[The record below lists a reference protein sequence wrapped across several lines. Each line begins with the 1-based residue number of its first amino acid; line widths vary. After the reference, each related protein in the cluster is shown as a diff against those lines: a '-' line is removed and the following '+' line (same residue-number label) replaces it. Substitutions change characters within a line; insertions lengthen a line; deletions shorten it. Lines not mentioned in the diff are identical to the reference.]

1 MSQEA
6 TNTFSEGLIMDLN
19 PLTTP
24 NNVLTNCLNG
34 TFITFNGNEFVLQND
49 MGNGRVETA
58 YLPSGYVPVGIKE
71 HGGIIYVAS
80 YNPITNRSQIGSF
93 PSPERNI
100 SSEELGTPQTE
111 ISFNSFFSG
120 TPDKCTLNQ
129 TVERIQLSTNVI
141 RSGDKFSIMIQS
153 SADANLF
160 KWISNWDNTEIIDD
174 STGER
179 KIKYR
184 HNKLITLQ
192 VATEDSSGNLIDI
205 TEQLKRTTGNQNEV
219 ITFSASDSPKI
230 KFNTGQFL
238 QYSGLGGSS
247 GNIDN
252 IRNSSALNTYNNKVF
267 GNLYL
272 VATLNNITN
281 YSVSVYG
288 NKVGSQR
295 STLTF
300 EVTYDYNCPD
310 GGIYI
315 DGRQN
320 SENMLKED
328 ACNVSDYNPNNVMKG
343 SILNLTYNTDIFSDP
358 LGEEDSKTQNSDGSY
373 TVTYHKPFQ
382 LAEPDPEGVVL
393 AGIYLPEYN
402 EATELYTLN
411 NIYDI
416 NLGTQSG
423 VLSYELIPEM
433 TYGLLN
439 GLKITGSINL
449 DLLGS
454 GLTTLNTWKYYIND
468 GGNTDITWGMQ
479 SYPKYGE
486 EIKKI
491 IFDFIE
497 LSSKK
502 IKQTLEIG
510 GRESYNGVF
519 TNSTQL
525 KIGKIYVVRISI
537 FQDLIKNEYEVQ
549 KTEENSDWYEY
560 VDDGHLTTEWRT
572 LICDYTY
579 NQYYSTTQDM
589 TLDIKGIDTKLEIST
604 NITCNKS
611 PNYTLDNIEIQQ
623 NPIEQEYLESFVHN
637 QLKLDLQFTNE
648 CIVNNS
654 LFQVSNQ
661 KITNSIT
668 DANVILDP
676 YNLISDNANFVS
688 DYILPNELLVNGD
701 SDNKITLSGNSITI
715 FLNIPLQYSLTQI
728 SREVSK
734 CYRPLKYNLKAVI
747 GYSGGSLVD
756 MVRFDPHFGGKK
768 GKEVYRNVY
777 MVWKNNATRI
787 YNDSSSTNYDP
798 LLQVDCIGQI
808 NWRTREQFGVLP
820 MFASINCYVGDDTAY
835 RKNQDSGLESA
846 SIVLMR
852 ATDDQYY
859 TAVMQKGKTPA
870 QMDANTLTYMTED
883 FSIMQQ
889 RHMTGDLFAVLHEVF
904 LERLYTEQEYSG
916 TVFCYAYYG
925 GKYINQLKGSCKVL
939 VNTECTTYDIM
950 YKDEKSDSYT
960 VYDSGTVYDYL
971 KEIIPYNGNQEFK
984 DLYNN
989 LVPNKLDFNDT
1000 FEYSTQVIFEGS
1012 YILRNKW
1019 NEKINNFNTANI
1031 AIINYRDQYNAI
1043 ALTGSGNP
1051 LISNYWY
1058 WLDIQGTYDGQNI
1071 DNIDIQFSEVP
1082 KALSDIF
1089 VLSSDGIPLMNL
1101 RNVYLSQTSANAIIG
1116 YDNLDDVKSRGWR
1129 FRSTNSSDGRMAM
1142 VTMDVAHTLYNL
1154 VAMDFSYYDNLYDLR

>member
-6 TNTFSEGLIMDLN
+6 ANTFSEGLIMDLN

-80 YNPITNRSQIGSF
+80 YNPLTNRSQIGSF

-100 SSEELGTPQTE
+100 SSEELNAPEQSLNFE
-111 ISFNSFFSG
+111 SFFSG
-120 TPDKCTLNQ
+120 DINNCQLTS
-129 TVERIQLSTNVI
+129 TVARLQLSTHVI
-141 RSGDKFSIMIQS
+141 RSGDKFSIMVQNN
-153 SADANLF
+153 DTNLF
-160 KWISNWDNTEIIDD
+160 KWISNWNNTEIIN
-174 STGER
+174 EKR

-184 HNKLITLQ
+184 HNKLLTLQ
-192 VATEDSSGNLIDI
+192 IATEDSSGNLIDI
-205 TEQLKRTTGNQNEV
+205 TEQLKRTTGIENEV

-230 KFNTGQFL
+230 QFNTGQFL
-238 QYSGLGGSS
+238 QYSGEGGSS
-247 GNIDN
+247 ASIENV
-252 IRNSSALNTYNNKVF
+252 RNSKALNTYNNKIF

-288 NKVGSQR
+288 TKSPDEKVKDC
-295 STLTF
+295 TLTF
-300 EVTYDYNCPD
+300 EITYDYNCPD
-310 GGIYI
+310 GGIYL
-315 DGRQN
+315 DTETNTTG
-320 SENMLKED
+320 MLKED
-328 ACNVSDYNPNNVMKG
+328 ACNASDYNPTNVMKG
-343 SILNLTYNTDIFSDP
+343 NILKLTYSEADIFKDP
-358 LGEEDSKTQNSDGSY
+358 LGTEDSKVQEGNNY
-373 TVTYHKPFQ
+373 TATYHKQFY
-382 LAEPDPEGVVL
+382 LTGPDADNHKGK
-393 AGIYLPEYN
+393 YLPEYN
-402 EATELYTLN
+402 ELTELYTLDN
-411 NIYDI
+411 SYDV
-416 NLGTQSG
+416 NLSTNTGI
-423 VLSYELIPEM
+423 LSYELTPEM
-433 TYGLLN
+433 TYGKLD
-439 GLKITGSINL
+439 GLKIVGSINL

-454 GLTTLNTWKYYIND
+454 GLTSLNVWKYYIND
-468 GGNTDITWGMQ
+468 GGSTDITWGMQ

-486 EIKKI
+486 EIKRV

-497 LSSKK
+497 LESGS
-502 IKQTLEIG
+502 IEQTLEIG

-519 TNSTQL
+519 TNAVQL
-525 KIGKIYVVRISI
+525 EIGKIYIVRISI
-537 FQDLIKNEYEVQ
+537 FQDLIDRQWEGVVRKNEIYTKERVWWEYEED
-549 KTEENSDWYEY
+549 EEDEKYL
-560 VDDGHLTTEWRT
+560 VTEWRT

-579 NQYYSTTQDM
+579 NQYYSTKQDM

-623 NPIEQEYLESFVHN
+623 SPIEQEYLEAFVHN

-676 YNLISDNANFVS
+676 YNLISDNANFIS
-688 DYILPNELLVNGD
+688 EYILPNELLLND
-701 SDNKITLSGNSITI
+701 NSDDKITLSGNSITI

-728 SREVSK
+728 TREVSK

-756 MVRFDPHFGGKK
+756 MVRLDPHFGGKK

-777 MVWKNNATRI
+777 MVWKNNSTRI

-798 LLQVDCIGQI
+798 LLQVDGISQL
-808 NWRTREQFGVLP
+808 NQRTSAQFGVLP
-820 MFASINCYVGDDTAY
+820 MFASIHCFAGDDTAY
-835 RKNQDSGLESA
+835 RKDQNSGLESA

-859 TAVMQKGKTPA
+859 TAVMQKGKTPY
-870 QMDANTLTYMTED
+870 QMDANTLTYRTED
-883 FSIMQQ
+883 FGAQERYMK
-889 RHMTGDLFAVLHEVF
+889 GDLFAVLHEVF

-916 TVFCYAYYG
+916 AVLCYAYYG
-925 GKYINQLKGSCKVL
+925 GKYINQLKGTCKTL
-939 VNTECTTYDIM
+939 VNTECNTYDIM
-950 YKDEKSDSYT
+950 YKYKKYDSSTVDSY
-960 VYDSGTVYDYL
+960 L
-971 KEIIPYNGNQEFK
+971 RKIIFYNGNQEFK

-1000 FEYSTQVIFEGS
+1000 SEYSSQVIFEGS

-1019 NEKINNFNTANI
+1019 NEIINNFNTSNI

-1058 WLDIQGTYDGQNI
+1058 WLDIQGTYDGQSIN
-1071 DNIDIQFSEVP
+1071 NIDIQFSEVP
-1082 KALSDIF
+1082 KTLSDIF

-1116 YDNLDDVKSRGWR
+1116 YDNLDDVRSRGWR
-1129 FRSTNSSDGRMAM
+1129 FRSTNSNDGRMAM
-1142 VTMDVAHTLYNL
+1142 VTMDVARTLYNL
-1154 VAMDFSYYDNLYDLR
+1154 VAMDFSYYENLYDLR